1 MTLITESVNHGPTL
15 TLCHRLATTMPSPF
29 PYLSVTVVLLTD
41 GEELSPHK
49 DVQNHRLH
57 QNATI
62 SMGDWK
68 GGVLQI
74 LEDDKW
80 INCDSKDKWVFLNA
94 RETFHRVTEVT
105 GYRLSIIYH
114 TPQHLHRLSSEDWD
128 ILRDTGFP
136 VDAVWEQ
143 GMTNHDESDD
153 ESDLENKVNE
163 VVQSVDTPKTLSRQT
178 SAEEAQGPLVELD
191 DSLDIPWSSLRP
203 TMQAILWLS
212 DLVARYQL
220 RPDVVPGPNPRLH
233 KAMAMMELREME
245 GHLQRARQ
253 APMEL
258 TVILMCIANIILIA
272 LRLAVKL
279 GAQCQLGVLILHFT
293 KPSQETVEDPSP
305 EISTGICR
313 AIAMIPTRMLW
324 KWVPN
329 IHSLTSLGPRPSK
342 C

>member
-1 MTLITESVNHGPTL
+1 MIP
-15 TLCHRLATTMPSPF
+15 
-29 PYLSVTVVLLTD
+29 
-41 GEELSPHK
+41 
-49 DVQNHRLH
+49 
-57 QNATI
+57 
-62 SMGDWK
+62 
-68 GGVLQI
+68 
-74 LEDDKW
+74 
-80 INCDSKDKWVFLNA
+80 KDKWVFLNA

-105 GYRLSIIYH
+105 GYRLSVIYH
-114 TPQHLHRLSSEDWD
+114 TPQHLHRLSREDWD

-143 GMTNHDESDD
+143 GMTSHDESDD
-153 ESDLENKVNE
+153 ESDLENQVNE
-163 VVQSVDTPKTLSRQT
+163 VVQLVDTPKTLSRQT

-220 RPDVVPGPNPRLH
+220 RPDVVPGANPKLH
-233 KAMAMMELREME
+233 KAMTTMELREME
-245 GHLQRARQ
+245 SHLQRAKQ
-253 APMEL
+253 TPMEL
-258 TVILMCIANIILIA
+258 TVILMCMANIILIA

-279 GAQCQLGVLILHFT
+279 GAQCQLGVLILHLT
-293 KPSQETVEDPSP
+293 KPSQEMVEDPSP
-305 EISTGICR
+305 ELSTGICR
-313 AIAMIPTRMLW
+313 AIAMIPTKMLW